1 MFTCLKWSWTLLIHL
16 LLRYWYWNKL
26 WSVYLFKM
34 ILKYIYTFALLNI
47 DIETNYEVFTRVK
60 WSWTLFIHLLLR
72 YWYWNELWSVYLF
85 KMILNIYL
93 YFYSINIDI
102 ETNYEVFTRVKWS
115 WTLFIHLLLRYW
127 YWNELW
133 SVYLFKMILNF
144 IYTFALKILI
154 LKRIMK
160 CLPV

>member
-1 MFTCLKWSWTLLIHL
+1 MILNFIYTFALKLLILERPYEVFTCLKWSWTLLIHL
-16 LLRYWYWNKL
+16 LLRYWYWNEL

-85 KMILNIYL
+85 KMILNY
-93 YFYSINIDI
+93 
-102 ETNYEVFTRVKWS
+102 
-115 WTLFIHLLLRYW
+115 
-127 YWNELW
+127 
-133 SVYLFKMILNF
+133 
-144 IYTFALKILI
+144 IYTFNLLILI

-160 CLPV
+160 CLPG